1 MMYYISVQLEL
12 ALVDLSPLGGKW
24 LQDTIDQKIIWFQPL
39 LISESIV
46 QAHIFH
52 RKVHIQYIIFHK
64 ACWAMENIE
73 SYTNWSPLHKIY
85 RKIHYYGHTQISQI
99 YTCSIYGCSSYQNR
113 NRVI

>member
-1 MMYYISVQLEL
+1 MTCCIYISVQLEL

-52 RKVHIQYIIFHK
+52 RKVHVQYITFQK
-64 ACWAMENIE
+64 ACWAMKNSE
-73 SYTNWSPLHKIY
+73 SFMNWSALHEVKEI
-85 RKIHYYGHTQISQI
+85 
-99 YTCSIYGCSSYQNR
+99 
-113 NRVI
+113 